1 LIIDDILKVLYA
13 PKKAF
18 KNIIANPKY
27 LGAIIVLVL
36 FLALQVGYEYSQ
48 FSKTKIEQTSP
59 TVDQFPTFINASAWT
74 ASSGVTLT
82 NHYADYFNYSV
93 YVASFGTTPVDP
105 NGYYSIFG
113 NSSLQIQTRDTSGF
127 TVALGEVFNVDC
139 SEVGFQNLSMIIKQV
154 EPTTVP
160 QTATLTLY
168 SLSDTD
174 YFQYDLTPMVTDAF
188 AISQWSNL
196 TIPIGKTAQ
205 DWTSNGTPSWSN
217 ITALTLDLTYPE
229 NSNITLRVGALFFRG
244 QYMSPIEFNS
254 AAVLLQFLQ
263 VFTLQF
269 IAGWLILSAILYLF
283 FKAFKSQVVWK
294 PLFIAVG
301 CALLVMVI
309 RGLVNLVGTFTLPEL
324 YVPFDMTL
332 GIRFNAF
339 GVFYYPSEAV
349 TTLFAQTQTAFSTF
363 ESATSTFMALT
374 SAIFLISYI
383 WLAGLC
389 TLIVGELKP
398 EFSLIKRIAMSSVSV
413 AATILVLLFILGI
426 A

>member
-1 LIIDDILKVLYA
+1 LIIDDILKVIYA

-48 FSKTKIEQTSP
+48 FSKTNIEQTAP
-59 TVDQFPTFINASAWT
+59 TADQFPTFINASAWT

-82 NHYADYFNYSV
+82 NHDADYFNYSV
-93 YVASFGTTPVDP
+93 YIASFGTTPTDP
-105 NGYYSIFG
+105 LGYYSLFG
-113 NSSLQIQTRDTSGF
+113 NSSLQIEATNTSNL
-127 TVALGEVFNVDC
+127 TVALGGVFNVDC
-139 SEVGFQNLSMIIKQV
+139 SEIGFQNLSMTIKQV
-154 EPTTVP
+154 EPQTAP

-168 SLSDTD
+168 SLSDID
-174 YFQYDLTPMVTDAF
+174 FYRYDLTSELSA
-188 AISQWSNL
+188 ASIINQWGNL

-205 DWTSNGTPSWSN
+205 GWTSNGTPSWSN

-244 QYMSPIEFNS
+244 QYLSPIEFNS

-283 FKAFKSQVVWK
+283 FKAFKGAVVWK
-294 PLFIAVG
+294 PLFVAVG
-301 CALLVMVI
+301 FALFVMVI
-309 RGLVNLVGTFTLPEL
+309 RGLVNLVGTFTLPTL
-324 YVPFDMTL
+324 YMPFDMTL
-332 GIRFNAF
+332 GLRFNAF
-339 GVFYYPSEAV
+339 GVFYYPAEAV
-349 TTLFAQTQTAFSTF
+349 STLSVQTQTAIGIF
-363 ESATSTFMALT
+363 ESATSTLMTMT
-374 SAIFLISYI
+374 SAIFLISYV

-389 TLIVGELKP
+389 TIIVGELKP
-398 EFSLIKRIAMSSVSV
+398 EFSLLKRIAMSSVSV
-413 AATILVLLFILGI
+413 AATILLLLFLIGI